1 MDGFHGS
8 YGRAKKKVRDTER
21 PFTTALFLLRCKE
34 IGLTM
39 ADLDELTVGMIFDIF
54 AEKSNDSWEWDEI
67 ATQEDID
74 AF

>member
-1 MDGFHGS
+1 M
-8 YGRAKKKVRDTER
+8 RDTER

-39 ADLDELTVGMIFDIF
+39 ADLDELTMGMVFDIF

>member
-1 MDGFHGS
+1 M
-8 YGRAKKKVRDTER
+8 RDTER

-54 AEKSNDSWEWDEI
+54 AEKSNDSLEWDEI